1 MLWAPAYPHLGHRR
15 VRTWHALDRSIHV
28 TLNTAG
34 MGHPIRAARDRR
46 RRLGRPLDAV
56 AAGFLRS
63 ARCSAPCRPRGGLDL
78 RGSVH
83 GGGILA
89 VEHLESAHVEPVDP
103 LDPYVDHARALAPS
117 HAQQVP
123 SVGGA
128 PVLLDVADRA
138 DAALERGGGTVQR
151 EAARPRRVDHRELVV
166 VSGERVMRE
175 PPVAVLEEV
184 ERGVRGREVDLGREE
199 ERELDREARLGLPL
213 HVRRVRLRERRRRQ
227 RGERGVRPRRP
238 ARAEGAP
245 AHRARER
252 GAHHPMEAAA
262 AECVPAHEAARRVHE
277 LMADWTREDR
287 LEQVRIDSLGVDG
300 RHVSLKS
307 PVHVALAGAPPRG
320 GRAAS
325 PGTRARGDHGHG

>member
-1 MLWAPAYPHLGHRR
+1 MHRAPTHPHLGHRR
-15 VRTWHALDRSIHV
+15 VRTWHALDRSIHDS
-28 TLNTAG
+28 TAG
-34 MGHPIRAARDRR
+34 TGHPIRAARDRR
-46 RRLGRPLDAV
+46 RRLGRSLDAV
-56 AAGFLRS
+56 ASGLLRS

-78 RGSVH
+78 RGVDSVH
-83 GGGILA
+83 GSGVLD

-103 LDPYVDHARALAPS
+103 LDSHVDHARALAPS

-123 SVGGA
+123 PVGGA
-128 PVLLDVADRA
+128 PVLLDVTDRA
-138 DAALERGGGTVQR
+138 DATLERGGGTVQR

-166 VSGERVMRE
+166 VRGERVMRE

-184 ERGVRGREVDLGREE
+184 ERGVRGREVHLGREE

-252 GAHHPMEAAA
+252 GAHQPMEAAA
-262 AECVPAHEAARRVHE
+262 AE
-277 LMADWTREDR
+277 
-287 LEQVRIDSLGVDG
+287 
-300 RHVSLKS
+300 
-307 PVHVALAGAPPRG
+307 
-320 GRAAS
+320 
-325 PGTRARGDHGHG
+325 

>member
-1 MLWAPAYPHLGHRR
+1 MHWAPTYPHLGHRC
-15 VRTWHALDRSIHV
+15 VRTRHAFDRSIGASRH
-28 TLNTAG
+28 TAG
-34 MGHPIRAARDRR
+34 TGHPA
-46 RRLGRPLDAV
+46 RLGRPIDAV

-63 ARCSAPCRPRGGLDL
+63 VRCSAPCRPCGGFGL
-78 RGSVH
+78 RGVDGVH
-83 GGGILA
+83 GGGVLD
-89 VEHLESAHVEPVDP
+89 VQHLEAAHVESVDP
-103 LDPYVDHARALAPS
+103 LDPHVDHSRALAPS

-123 SVGGA
+123 SVRGA
-128 PVLLDVADRA
+128 PVLLDVTDRA
-138 DAALERGGGTVQR
+138 DAAHERGGGTVQR
-151 EAARPRRVDHRELVV
+151 KAARPRRVDHRELVV

-184 ERGVRGREVDLGREE
+184 ERCVCGWEVDLGREE

-213 HVRRVRLRERRRRQ
+213 NVRRVPLRECRRRQ

-245 AHRARER
+245 AHGARER

-300 RHVSLKS
+300 RHVC
-307 PVHVALAGAPPRG
+307 P
-320 GRAAS
+320 
-325 PGTRARGDHGHG
+325 